1 MGACRLK
8 TSLKFSTKRNKM
20 NKDSLLYF
28 FVFIMCQ
35 NCWIS
40 NTTESY
46 NLKLSRNHKERI
58 KRKLHF
64 FLNSFSVDQI
74 DIFFRVALSPFSV

>member
-1 MGACRLK
+1 
-8 TSLKFSTKRNKM
+8 
-20 NKDSLLYF
+20 
-28 FVFIMCQ
+28 MCQ

-74 DIFFRVALSPFSV
+74 DIFFRVALSPFIVFRRKKKILQRQQLGSCSLIIFPT